1 MTYKARGPSPRHID
15 NLSCASNDFEIPI
28 SRIFLSRFTMPD
40 HQELPKCIDLEPEL
54 NRKLLAKFTGKRTG
68 FVQVGEKKYFFPH
81 RYREQA
87 EDY

>member
-1 MTYKARGPSPRHID
+1 
-15 NLSCASNDFEIPI
+15 
-28 SRIFLSRFTMPD
+28 MPD